1 MQFLDFMNRFAVELA
16 LPGLVP
22 DASGA
27 CAVRLDEMT
36 ISFYP
41 DAHDVFTA
49 MCPLGRV
56 DAGDLATQDALLAG
70 NFFADGVGG
79 SVLSLA
85 WDGRAYL
92 TQRFES
98 AALDAPAFL
107 AAMQRFS
114 NQAKAWQRELAGPAP
129 SDTTH

>member
-1 MQFLDFMNRFAVELA
+1 MQFQDFMNRLALELN

-27 CAVRLDEMT
+27 CAVRLDDMT
-36 ISFYP
+36 FSFYP
-41 DAHDVFTA
+41 DADGVFTV

-92 TQRFES
+92 TQRFET
-98 AALDAPAFL
+98 ATLDSPAFL
-107 AAMQRFS
+107 AAMTRFS
-114 NQAKAWQRELAGPAP
+114 NQAEAWQRELAGRAP
-129 SDTTH
+129 SSTTH

>member
-1 MQFLDFMNRFAVELA
+1 MQFQDFMSRLA
-16 LPGLVP
+16 LELGLPALQP

-27 CAVRLDEMT
+27 CAVRLDGMT
-36 ISFYP
+36 LSFYP
-41 DAHDVFTA
+41 DADDVFTA

-56 DAGDLATQDALLAG
+56 DAGDLATQESLLAG

-98 AALDAPAFL
+98 GGLGVHQFL
-107 AAMQRFS
+107 SDVEHFTNRAE
-114 NQAKAWQRELAGPAP
+114 AWRHTLAGHQP
-129 SDTTH
+129 STATQ

>member
-1 MQFLDFMNRFAVELA
+1 MQFQDFMNRLAVELA
-16 LPGLVP
+16 LPGLAP
-22 DASGA
+22 NASGA
-27 CAVRLDEMT
+27 CALRLDDMT

-41 DAHDVFTA
+41 DGHDVFTA
-49 MCPLGRV
+49 MCRLGQV
-56 DAGDLATQDALLAG
+56 DASDLATQEALLAG

-79 SVLSLA
+79 SALSLA

-98 AALDAPAFL
+98 AFLDAPAFL

-114 NQAKAWQRELAGPAP
+114 NQAEAWQRELAGPAP
-129 SDTTH
+129 STATH